1 MHTCAHLNRCP
12 ACCGH
17 SLAFPFLLARK
28 LPARSLPTS
37 SNSARVLAIVV
48 LVVVAVIFLSICGK
62 QKCGRNAAVR
72 RREADA
78 TRARRPRPPRPL
90 VFGRT
95 ADRGAD
101 FDRDDENP
109 DVHHAGPS
117 GVAIVMEHDEL
128 RAGARD
134 DAPPAY
140 FAQHYASSKPPA
152 YDGATHSSPAP
163 LEPMTFRFAS
173 STPVRPQA
181 DTTDA
186 DSLPPTYSELQ
197 QQQQP
202 LDRQPSAS
210 SLRHETPL

>member
-128 RAGARD
+128 RAGLI
-134 DAPPAY
+134 
-140 FAQHYASSKPPA
+140 F
-152 YDGATHSSPAP
+152 
-163 LEPMTFRFAS
+163 L
-173 STPVRPQA
+173 
-181 DTTDA
+181 
-186 DSLPPTYSELQ
+186 L
-197 QQQQP
+197 
-202 LDRQPSAS
+202 LDRFLQFFSVTSTYPMF
-210 SLRHETPL
+210 